1 MKEKEIDYEVPQDNL
16 QDETSGSGSGHAAG
30 EKPKSS
36 DKSVWITIAAVVLI
50 GAAVALAL
58 LL

>member
-1 MKEKEIDYEVPQDNL
+1 MAKENLSHHQDIE
-16 QDETSGSGSGHAAG
+16 ETQGTNVAAGSGNSQQK
-30 EKPKSS
+30 EKSS
-36 DKSVWITIAAVVLI
+36 DKSVWITVAAVVLI

>member
-1 MKEKEIDYEVPQDNL
+1 MAKENLSHHQDIEDTQGTNVAA
-16 QDETSGSGSGHAAG
+16 GSGNSSQQT
-30 EKPKSS
+30 KSS
-36 DKSVWITIAAVVLI
+36 EKSVWITIAAVVLI